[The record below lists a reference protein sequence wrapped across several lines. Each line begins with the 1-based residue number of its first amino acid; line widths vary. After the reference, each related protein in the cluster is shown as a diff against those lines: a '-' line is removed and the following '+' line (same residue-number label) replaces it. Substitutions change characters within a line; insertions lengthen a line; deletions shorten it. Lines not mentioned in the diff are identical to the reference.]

1 MKYCEQYF
9 FDTFFFLF
17 PISTCTFRGQN
28 NFTGR
33 TNKSWKKR
41 WFQHQNGVLQYFV
54 SEGGKLKGEMVV
66 RDCRVQAEGEV
77 GFSITTKERS
87 LHCKCETREE
97 AGKWITAMRNN

>member
-1 MKYCEQYF
+1 M
-9 FDTFFFLF
+9 
-17 PISTCTFRGQN
+17 
-28 NFTGR
+28 
-33 TNKSWKKR
+33 
-41 WFQHQNGVLQYFV
+41 LQYFV